1 VRSRLWNG
9 LHKEYKESWKD
20 NKDDYVPVAV
30 ALWFC
35 CAAVAADDCCDDVL
49 PVAASLLVACTKY
62 GVDTS
67 SKAKRDATF
76 SIEVDSRY
84 GVETNKEG
92 RVKKDGAG
100 MPILIDGT
108 LPAQIWEAAMLLST
122 KCAAVLITQMGGD
135 KLREKAHRQ
144 LGELGAKVIERSQE
158 RLRKRRAAERKRAG
172 GSAAAAAEG
181 QQRAQRQAH
190 PSTYAHQ
197 GQGPACAPDQASASD
212 RAGAQRSGAVRHHR
226 HARSRVSAQASASKA
241 IRACANLLDLVPRAD
256 GCCTWHRSLA
266 RPRA

>member
-1 VRSRLWNG
+1 MIPSGERSRLWNG

-122 KCAAVLITQMGGD
+122 ECAAPLIKQMG
-135 KLREKAHRQ
+135 
-144 LGELGAKVIERSQE
+144 
-158 RLRKRRAAERKRAG
+158 
-172 GSAAAAAEG
+172 
-181 QQRAQRQAH
+181 
-190 PSTYAHQ
+190 
-197 GQGPACAPDQASASD
+197 
-212 RAGAQRSGAVRHHR
+212 
-226 HARSRVSAQASASKA
+226 
-241 IRACANLLDLVPRAD
+241 
-256 GCCTWHRSLA
+256 
-266 RPRA
+266 

>member
-84 GVETNKEG
+84 GVETDKEG
-92 RVKKDGAG
+92 RIKKDGAG
-100 MPILIDGT
+100 TPILIDGT
-108 LPAQIWEAAMLLST
+108 LPARIWEVAMLLST
-122 KCAAVLITQMGGD
+122 KCAAVLITQMGSLS
-135 KLREKAHRQ
+135 LREKAHHQ
-144 LGELGAKVIERSQE
+144 LGELGAKVIKKSDWTCM
-158 RLRKRRAAERKRAG
+158 LDLHSGAKSG
-172 GSAAAAAEG
+172 P
-181 QQRAQRQAH
+181 
-190 PSTYAHQ
+190 PSTRQ
-197 GQGPACAPDQASASD
+197 L
-212 RAGAQRSGAVRHHR
+212 
-226 HARSRVSAQASASKA
+226 
-241 IRACANLLDLVPRAD
+241 I
-256 GCCTWHRSLA
+256 
-266 RPRA
+266 